1 MLKLNNFSNFV
12 LKDIN
17 LTLKS
22 NQNLVILGDNGA
34 GKTTLA
40 KILSGVIENK
50 NTTID
55 DKIIGNI
62 YGKERTQ
69 LINYIPPKLEVFDEY
84 LSVFEFL
91 ELSYLYGTCDIET
104 VLKLLEISHLKN
116 KFCHN
121 LSSGEAQLL
130 LIASG
135 ILHNATF
142 TILDETSSNLDPQKQ
157 KLVFN
162 ILTLKNYLQTKII
175 ITHNLNFAFKL
186 AFDVLYL
193 DEGTMKFFGSS
204 EEFFKDKNLY
214 KFFGSSVKNIQ
225 NNIVVDL

>member
-22 NQNLVILGDNGA
+22 NQNLIILGDNGA

-62 YGKERTQ
+62 YGKERTK

-91 ELSYLYGTCDIET
+91 ELSYLYGSCDIEK
-104 VLKLLEISHLKN
+104 VLELLKISHLKN

-162 ILTLKNYLQTKII
+162 ILHQNNYLQTKLI

-186 AFDVLYL
+186 AFEVLYL
-193 DEGTMKFFGSS
+193 VDGTIAFLGSS
-204 EEFFKDKNLY
+204 EEFFQESNLY
-214 KFFGSSVKNIQ
+214 KFFGNSVKNIQ